1 VVAAG
6 DAGDPRGGAL
16 DVLADTIQPFPTPS
30 EIYLKALQELRPT
43 GAGAH
48 CLAAAE
54 TAVVPAAP
62 EPGRLVDDP

>member
-30 EIYLKALQELRPT
+30 EIDLKALQELCPT
-43 GAGAH
+43 GVGAD
-48 CLAAAE
+48 CLAPPRPPWSPQRLNQAA
-54 TAVVPAAP
+54 
-62 EPGRLVDDP
+62 